1 MKEGLIHLCF
11 VIDES
16 GSMYNSVNDV
26 LGGFKQLIEDQKKDE
41 KGECIVSLYKF
52 NGVVHN
58 QFIGKDVREVED
70 LQYSPNGSTALFD
83 AVGSAIDE
91 IGAWLRRMPEDKRPS
106 KNMIVIMTDGEE
118 NSSSRY
124 STEKVKSMIK
134 HQEDKY
140 DWTFVYMGTELD
152 NFDDADNLGIK
163 YRSAS
168 GRGNVYNN
176 YNRISSYAT
185 SFKYASNDSMRSMA
199 LSALD
204 SGLTADTDEYLNQN
218 N

>member
-1 MKEGLIHLCF
+1 MMKEGLIHLCF

-16 GSMYNSVNDV
+16 GSMYGSVNDV

-41 KGECIVSLYKF
+41 QGECIVSLYKF
-52 NGVVHN
+52 NGIVHN
-58 QFIGKDVREVED
+58 QFIGRDLNEVEE
-70 LQYSPNGSTALFD
+70 LEYRPNGSTALFD

-91 IGAWLRRMPEDKRPS
+91 IGAWLRRMPENERPS

-134 HQEDKY
+134 HQEEKY

-152 NFDDADNLGIK
+152 NFNDADNLGIK
-163 YRSAS
+163 VRSIT
-168 GRGNVYNN
+168 GRDCLGNSYD
-176 YNRISSYAT
+176 RISSYAT
-185 SFKYASNDSMRSMA
+185 AYKCAANDNMRGMA
-199 LSALD
+199 LSALEMD
-204 SGLTADTDEYLNQN
+204 LEQDTADYLNR
-218 N
+218 

>member
-16 GSMYNSVNDV
+16 GSMYGSVNDV

-41 KGECIVSLYKF
+41 QGECIVSLYKF
-52 NGVVHN
+52 NGIVHN
-58 QFIGKDVREVED
+58 QFIGRDLNEVEE
-70 LQYSPNGSTALFD
+70 LEYRPNGSTALFD

-91 IGAWLRRMPEDKRPS
+91 IGAWLRRMPENERPS

-134 HQEDKY
+134 HQEEKY

-152 NFDDADNLGIK
+152 NFKDADNLGIK
-163 YRSAS
+163 LRSVS
-168 GRGNVYNN
+168 SRDRFGEG
-176 YNRISSYAT
+176 YNRISA
-185 SFKYASNDSMRSMA
+185 YASSYKCASSEKTRGVA
-199 LSALD
+199 LATLDSALNEA
-204 SGLTADTDEYLNQN
+204 TNEYLNQN